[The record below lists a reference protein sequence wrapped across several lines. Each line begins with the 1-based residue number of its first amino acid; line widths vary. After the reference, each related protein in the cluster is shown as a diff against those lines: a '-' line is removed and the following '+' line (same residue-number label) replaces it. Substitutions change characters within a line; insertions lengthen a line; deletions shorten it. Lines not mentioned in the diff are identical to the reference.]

1 MAAATDPSIRGV
13 FRQPFKEQVDFFRK
27 KLNLPTERYD
37 DIRKSAHDRA
47 FIVAGAAKAD
57 LLDDLRDATD
67 KAIASGESIGKFRER
82 FRDIVR
88 RHGWHG
94 WTGEGSKKGEAWRTR
109 VIYQTNLSTSYA
121 AGRMQQLNDPDL
133 ASRRPYWKYIH
144 NDTVSHPRP
153 LHVSWSGLVL
163 RKDDP
168 WWQAH
173 FPPNGWG
180 CRCRVTAVR
189 PSEYK
194 GDKAPDDGFVMKKDS
209 QGNLHRV
216 PKGID
221 LGFDYAPGANR
232 ATPYKDLI
240 DRKLIRFPAQLG
252 ADMWQSL
259 KPSLSLETSLQ
270 WANTLDDW
278 LTSKQAGRTAI
289 VGAIGPDI
297 LRWLADEKQALPQT
311 AEVAVREG
319 LIRGQKQARH
329 LKAGDGL
336 NEAEWRRLPSIIAEP
351 DQVLWD
357 VDKENLIYIAN
368 SDDVGIKLSVRFEFR
383 SNKTNRTN
391 MIVSG
396 FRQSSK
402 TLEERL
408 RGKLYEV
415 VK

>member
-57 LLDDLRDATD
+57 LLDDLRDAVD
-67 KAIASGESIGKFRER
+67 KAIANGESIGKFRER

-133 ASRRPYWKYIH
+133 ASRRPYGKYIH

-163 RKDDP
+163 HKDDP
-168 WWQAH
+168 WWQTH

-194 GDKAPDDGFVMKKDS
+194 GDKAPDDGTYVKEDS
-209 QGNLHRV
+209 QGNRHVV

-221 LGFDYAPGANR
+221 LGFDYAPGANTDTSLR
-232 ATPYKDLI
+232 TLVQN
-240 DRKLIRFPAQLG
+240 KLIRYPQAISKALTRDINRYINANEDIVRFAARALAEKDNNDDLWLGFVENADEIKRSVGLDLTNDMVLLPAQTIRHVEKSRAFDGKEQRAVKHEDFTHVMDVLLNYDQIEQG
-252 ADMWQSL
+252 NVSRDG
-259 KPSLSLETSLQ
+259 KPSILV
-270 WANTLDDW
+270 
-278 LTSKQAGRTAI
+278 SK
-289 VGAIGPDI
+289 
-297 LRWLADEKQALPQT
+297 
-311 AEVAVREG
+311 AV
-319 LIRGQKQARH
+319 
-329 LKAGDGL
+329 D
-336 NEAEWRRLPSIIAEP
+336 
-351 DQVLWD
+351 
-357 VDKENLIYIAN
+357 
-368 SDDVGIKLSVRFEFR
+368 
-383 SNKTNRTN
+383 
-391 MIVSG
+391 
-396 FRQSSK
+396 
-402 TLEERL
+402 EERFRL
-408 RGKLYEV
+408 VFEVQGKKKRAIALKSLVIKGLKRKGE
-415 VK
+415 

>member
-47 FIVAGAAKAD
+47 YIVAGAAKAD

-67 KAIASGESIGKFRER
+67 KAIARGESIGKFRER

-163 RKDDP
+163 HKDDP
-168 WWQAH
+168 WWQTH

-194 GDKAPDDGFVMKKDS
+194 GDKAPDDGTTTKKDS
-209 QGNLHRV
+209 QGTLHTV

-221 LGFDYAPGANR
+221 LGFDYAPGAK
-232 ATPYKDLI
+232 TD
-240 DRKLIRFPAQLG
+240 
-252 ADMWQSL
+252 
-259 KPSLSLETSLQ
+259 TSLR
-270 WANTLDDW
+270 TLVQNKLVRYPQAISKA
-278 LTSKQAGRTAI
+278 LTRDINRYINATEDVAGFAARVMADKQ
-289 VGAIGPDI
+289 V
-297 LRWLADEKQALPQT
+297 
-311 AEVAVREG
+311 
-319 LIRGQKQARH
+319 
-329 LKAGDGL
+329 
-336 NEAEWRRLPSIIAEP
+336 
-351 DQVLWD
+351 
-357 VDKENLIYIAN
+357 KENLW
-368 SDDVGIKLSVRFEFR
+368 L
-383 SNKTNRTN
+383 
-391 MIVSG
+391 G
-396 FRQSSK
+396 FVENAEQM
-402 TLEERL
+402 
-408 RGKLYEV
+408 
-415 VK
+415 